1 MMVYNEGMS
10 ETATRTQSTMQDLS
24 HMDTIST
31 GGDHPSGPDVV
42 RVGIRVARVFFDKID
57 APEEHSGLCRGDVYK
72 VVESGNVSTWY
83 TLDPYAHTVNV

>member
-42 RVGIRVARVFFDKID
+42 RVGIRVAQVFYDKID
-57 APEEHSGLCRGDVYK
+57 APEENGFRTWDRYK
-72 VVESGNVSTWY
+72 IVVAGNVATWY
-83 TLDPYAHTVNV
+83 HLDRNAHTVNV